1 MMPTASERTVEGE
14 ILLSNARVLID
25 GEFVSADILVSGG
38 RIVRIFRDER
48 FSAEAA
54 APPAHES
61 RPAQDKSA
69 ADEATGARS
78 CDLAGKLI
86 LPGFID
92 IHTHGGAGVDF
103 NHAGADEVRR
113 VARFFSSRG
122 VASFLPTI
130 LSDSSEI
137 MLAQLDTITDPA
149 VLADCPQILGVHLE
163 GPFLDEQYRGA
174 QPARFLRGCDT
185 VLFDELQRAARGMI
199 RLVTVSPEL
208 PGACDFIRAL
218 KASGVRASVGHSAAS
233 YEEAMAAIGAGTVCA
248 THVMNAMKLLH
259 MHDPAILTA
268 VLESD
273 IYAEMICD
281 GFHLHPP
288 IVRLLLK
295 AKGRDRMI
303 AVTDSIMAAG
313 LPDGTYVLGANDV
326 LVSGGDA
333 KLASGGMRAGSTLTM
348 IDAVRNIMSFTG
360 MALGEVSALVSGNPA
375 RMLGV
380 YRDTGSI
387 AEGKRADLV
396 VLDSELCVA
405 MTMSR
410 GCVVHGSLG

>member
-1 MMPTASERTVEGE
+1 MRPTVPERRAEGKY
-14 ILLSNARVLID
+14 LLSNARVLVD
-25 GEFVSADILVSGG
+25 GEFIAADILLSEG
-38 RIVRIFRDER
+38 RIARIFRGGR
-48 FSAEAA
+48 AAAAPVMPVAEAA
-54 APPAHES
+54 ETS
-61 RPAQDKSA
+61 
-69 ADEATGARS
+69 GALR
-78 CDLAGKLI
+78 CDLAGKMI

-92 IHTHGGAGVDF
+92 IHTHGGSGVDF
-103 NHAGADEVRR
+103 NHAGAADVRR

-122 VASFLPTI
+122 VSSFLPTI
-130 LSDSSEI
+130 LSDSTET
-137 MLAQLDTITDPA
+137 MLAQLDIITDPE

-163 GPFLDEQYRGA
+163 GPFLDARYAGA
-174 QPARFLRGCDT
+174 QPARFLCACEPG
-185 VLFDELQRAARGMI
+185 LFGELQRAARGMI
-199 RLVTVSPEL
+199 RLVTLSPEL

-233 YEEAMAAIGAGTVCA
+233 YEEAMAAIGAGAGCA

-333 KLASGGMRAGSTLTM
+333 KLACGGMRAGSTLTM
-348 IDAVRNIMSFTG
+348 IDAVRNIMRFTG

-380 YRDTGSI
+380 FGDTGSI

-396 VLDSELCVA
+396 VLDSELGVA
-405 MTMSR
+405 ITTSHGR
-410 GCVVHGSLG
+410 VVHGSLG